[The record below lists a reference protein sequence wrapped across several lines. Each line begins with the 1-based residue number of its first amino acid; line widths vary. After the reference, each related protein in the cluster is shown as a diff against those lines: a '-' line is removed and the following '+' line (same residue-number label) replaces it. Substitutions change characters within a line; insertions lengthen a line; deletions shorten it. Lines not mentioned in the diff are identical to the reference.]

1 MSSRFI
7 LVIQIT
13 NINLFPKQAIYL
25 FTFQMKDVCPLFLI
39 PGVWKKKKKLMAEK
53 QTNKKHQWTGLILKK
68 KHEL

>member
-39 PGVWKKKKKLMAEK
+39 PGVWKKKKVNGRK
-53 QTNKKHQWTGLILKK
+53 TNEQKTPMDRFNSKK